1 MRIHSILCIVMFTLT
16 LSACNKKTEPVESK
30 SNDNS
35 IQQDNSEF
43 KIIVS
48 KDKFNPIEDWEFDN
62 YILNSEKIYYPN
74 EGLKGILETF
84 LNTNQPIT
92 ASTNFNQLQIAKK
105 LVNPKENQLIVM
117 GNINCTTGNY
127 TNVSPDLSNNHYFS
141 FANNLAINY
150 ARSIITPVIPE
161 KGEFESTVEHEKLIS
176 ELTKSGLSKAINY
189 DVSLL
194 EAALNTS
201 TCDTTF
207 VIPPH
212 FKYEYDA
219 DSQILT
225 FNHIAR
231 YSEYISDT
239 LAKFKLKPELAKDFS
254 EHSSVYHMGKLF
266 EVTEDK
272 KLSFVKIFFFREIP
286 KISNGTLIESTYNF
300 IPPVTPIEFKQRFAT
315 SIDMDNLQKFSL
327 DSALENMSYKD
338 IKPGNKIDFTFG
350 LESYISPK
358 DLNKQI
364 SKNKKNTT
372 SQIESKNSDEQNEVE
387 KVEYYDHAYDDDL
400 EETSVPLN
408 P

>member
-1 MRIHSILCIVMFTLT
+1 MRTHLVLSIAIATLT
-16 LSACNKKTEPVESK
+16 FSACSKKDVPVETK
-30 SNDNS
+30 ENS
-35 IQQDNSEF
+35 MQQDNSEF

-62 YILNSEKIYYPN
+62 STLNSEKIYYPN
-74 EGLKGILETF
+74 KGLKGVLETF
-84 LNTNQPIT
+84 LSTNQPVT
-92 ASTNFNQLQIAKK
+92 VLTNFNQLQIAKK
-105 LVNPKENQLIVM
+105 LVNPNENQLIVM
-117 GNINCTTGNY
+117 GNNDCTAGSY
-127 TNVSPDLSNNHYFS
+127 TNVAPDLSNNQYFS

-161 KGEFESTVEHEKLIS
+161 KGEFESTIEHEKLIS

-189 DVSLL
+189 DVRLL

-201 TCDTTF
+201 TCQTTF

-254 EHSSVYHMGKLF
+254 EHSSVYYMGKLF
-266 EVTEDK
+266 EITEDK

-286 KISNGTLIESTYNF
+286 KMSNGRLIESTYNF
-300 IPPVTPIEFKQRFAT
+300 IPPVTPIEFRQRFAT
-315 SIDMDNLQKFSL
+315 QIDVDNLQKFSL

-350 LESYISPK
+350 LENYISPK
-358 DLNKQI
+358 NLNEQI
-364 SKNKKNTT
+364 SKNKKNTN
-372 SQIESKNSDEQNEVE
+372 SQIESQSSDEQNEVE
-387 KVEYYDHAYDDDL
+387 EVEYYDHAYDDDL

>member
-1 MRIHSILCIVMFTLT
+1 MKAHLVLSIAIATLT
-16 LSACNKKTEPVESK
+16 FSACSKKDVPVETK
-30 SNDNS
+30 ENS
-35 IQQDNSEF
+35 MQQDNSEF

-62 YILNSEKIYYPN
+62 STLNSEKIYYPN
-74 EGLKGILETF
+74 KGLKGVLETF
-84 LNTNQPIT
+84 LSTNQPVT
-92 ASTNFNQLQIAKK
+92 VLTNFNQLQIAKK
-105 LVNPKENQLIVM
+105 LVNPNENQLIVM
-117 GNINCTTGNY
+117 GNNDCTAGSY
-127 TNVSPDLSNNHYFS
+127 TNVAPDLSNNQYFS

-161 KGEFESTVEHEKLIS
+161 KGEFESTIEHEKLIS

-189 DVSLL
+189 DVRLL

-201 TCDTTF
+201 TCQTTF

-254 EHSSVYHMGKLF
+254 EHSSVYYMGKLF
-266 EVTEDK
+266 EITEDK

-286 KISNGTLIESTYNF
+286 KMSNGRLIESTYNF
-300 IPPVTPIEFKQRFAT
+300 IPPVTPIEFRQRFAT
-315 SIDMDNLQKFSL
+315 QIDVDNLQKFSL

-350 LESYISPK
+350 LENYISPK
-358 DLNKQI
+358 NLNEQI
-364 SKNKKNTT
+364 SKNKKNTN
-372 SQIESKNSDEQNEVE
+372 SQIESQSSDEQNEVE
-387 KVEYYDHAYDDDL
+387 EVEYYDHAYDDDL

>member
-1 MRIHSILCIVMFTLT
+1 MKAHLVLSIAIATLT
-16 LSACNKKTEPVESK
+16 FSACSKKDVPVETK
-30 SNDNS
+30 ENS
-35 IQQDNSEF
+35 MQQDNSEF

-62 YILNSEKIYYPN
+62 STLNSEKIYYPN
-74 EGLKGILETF
+74 KGLKGVLETF
-84 LNTNQPIT
+84 LSTNQPVT
-92 ASTNFNQLQIAKK
+92 ALTNFNQLQIAKK
-105 LVNPKENQLIVM
+105 LVNPNENQLIVM
-117 GNINCTTGNY
+117 GNNDCTAGSY
-127 TNVSPDLSNNHYFS
+127 TNVAPDLSNNQYFS

-161 KGEFESTVEHEKLIS
+161 KGEFESTIEHEKLIS

-189 DVSLL
+189 DVRLL

-201 TCDTTF
+201 TCHTTF

-254 EHSSVYHMGKLF
+254 EHSSVYYMGKLF
-266 EVTEDK
+266 EITEDK

-286 KISNGTLIESTYNF
+286 KMSNGRLIESTYNF
-300 IPPVTPIEFKQRFAT
+300 IPPVTPIEFRQRFAT
-315 SIDMDNLQKFSL
+315 QIDVDNLQKFSL
-327 DSALENMSYKD
+327 DSALEKMSYKD

-350 LESYISPK
+350 LENYISPK
-358 DLNKQI
+358 NLNEQI
-364 SKNKKNTT
+364 SKNKKNTN
-372 SQIESKNSDEQNEVE
+372 SQIESQSSDEQNEVE
-387 KVEYYDHAYDDDL
+387 EVEYYDHAYDDDL

>member
-1 MRIHSILCIVMFTLT
+1 MRTHLVLSIAIATLT
-16 LSACNKKTEPVESK
+16 FSACSKKDVPVETK
-30 SNDNS
+30 ENS
-35 IQQDNSEF
+35 MQQDNSEF

-62 YILNSEKIYYPN
+62 STLNSEKIYYPN
-74 EGLKGILETF
+74 KGLKGVLETF
-84 LNTNQPIT
+84 LSTNQPVT
-92 ASTNFNQLQIAKK
+92 VLTNFNQLQIAKK
-105 LVNPKENQLIVM
+105 LVNPNENQLIVM
-117 GNINCTTGNY
+117 GNNDCTAGSY
-127 TNVSPDLSNNHYFS
+127 TNVAPDLSNNQYFS

-161 KGEFESTVEHEKLIS
+161 KGEFESTIEHEKLIS

-189 DVSLL
+189 DVRLL

-201 TCDTTF
+201 TCQTTF

-254 EHSSVYHMGKLF
+254 EHSSVYYMGKLF
-266 EVTEDK
+266 EITEDK

-286 KISNGTLIESTYNF
+286 KMSNGRLIESTYNF
-300 IPPVTPIEFKQRFAT
+300 IPPVTPIEFRQRFAT
-315 SIDMDNLQKFSL
+315 QIDVDNLQKFSL

-338 IKPGNKIDFTFG
+338 IKPGSKIDFTFG
-350 LESYISPK
+350 LENYISPK
-358 DLNKQI
+358 NLNEQI
-364 SKNKKNTT
+364 SKNKKNTN
-372 SQIESKNSDEQNEVE
+372 SQIESQSSDEQNEVE
-387 KVEYYDHAYDDDL
+387 EVEYYDHAYDDDL